1 MPAGSGAPAV
11 PVPVATSLSLP
22 ASLLNHQESKAQLPS
37 GFRFSRQVAVSLSR
51 CLGAR
56 RPGARSPPARRAAGA
71 SGAYLRPCQRTARGR
86 GRSRQG
92 GSPPEPSPPP
102 AASPGGA
109 VPRGSGQA
117 PRSDA
122 PRPRGLAKLLPPTPP
137 PPSPAGGTAA
147 RLRSRCRGDSPRR
160 ANTALRGGRPG
171 QVDGGRRDKTG
182 SEGREGPRG
191 LRPSG
196 LRLRPFKGG
205 SWLITV
211 LLKTLIFIRHPYG
224 TASLAYLSAGL
235 ALFLAGTLI
244 AQLFTQLRESA
255 QSSGESELW

>member
-1 MPAGSGAPAV
+1 MTGPLGWEPLLSPRGGCESPGGPEGRQRPPGPGRAPSLAQSRASKPSARPAGSGAPAV

-22 ASLLNHQESKAQLPS
+22 ASLLNHQESKTQLPS

-56 RPGARSPPARRAAGA
+56 RPGARSAPARRAAEA

-102 AASPGGA
+102 PPPTGG
-109 VPRGSGQA
+109 PSRGG
-117 PRSDA
+117 PV
-122 PRPRGLAKLLPPTPP
+122 RPRAPGASRSSFLPPTPP

-160 ANTALRGGRPG
+160 ANTALCEVGGRGRWMVAVVTKPAAKAERGHVVCSPPG
-171 QVDGGRRDKTG
+171 FG
-182 SEGREGPRG
+182 SAPSREAHG
-191 LRPSG
+191 
-196 LRLRPFKGG
+196 
-205 SWLITV
+205 
-211 LLKTLIFIRHPYG
+211 
-224 TASLAYLSAGL
+224 
-235 ALFLAGTLI
+235 
-244 AQLFTQLRESA
+244 
-255 QSSGESELW
+255 